1 MNISTEAKVGS
12 VSLIACILLAYII
25 IHLGNFTFGDKGYPV
40 QAVFNQVNGL
50 KEGNVVRYA
59 GVDVGRVKGVEVMPE
74 GVKITMMMNPGVKIP
89 EGSKFIIGAD
99 GLMGEKYINISPA
112 PQSSGFL
119 APYAV
124 VRGEEIQGLDELI
137 ASSDKV
143 LAEIHDLVKSL
154 NEIMGDEKTKAAMKN
169 TIANAQQITD
179 NLAMITGN
187 LARMTGENGDLNVTV
202 TNLSAMSRSLS
213 DAAVRADT
221 MMMEIDNN
229 GQTARDLQETLRNIN
244 TTSQRVEKM
253 ALALEGVVTDPEM
266 AQNIKETVK
275 NARAASEKANKVLTR
290 ASSINAKMGFE
301 TLYNNDT
308 GKYNSNA
315 DLRITTSPQD
325 FAVIGVDGIGE
336 GSKGNFQIG
345 KGDEKFAG
353 RAGIIDNKVGMG
365 VDTKIGKQMKLSLD
379 VYDPNDV
386 RVKLRTQYEVA
397 PDTFIVGQ
405 TDGINKQEERN
416 TSFGLRKDF

>member
-12 VSLIACILLAYII
+12 VSLIACALLAFII
-25 IHLGNFTFGDKGYPV
+25 IHLGNFTFGDRGYPV

-59 GVDVGRVKGVEVMPE
+59 GVDVGRIKGVEVVPE

-89 EGSKFIIGAD
+89 EGSKFMIGAD

-112 PQSSGFL
+112 SQSSGFL
-119 APYAV
+119 APHSI

-137 ASSDKV
+137 ASSEKV

-154 NEIMGDEKTKAAMKN
+154 NEIMGDEKAKAAMKN
-169 TIANAQQITD
+169 TIFNAQEITN
-179 NLAMITGN
+179 NLAVITAN

-202 TNLSAMSRSLS
+202 SNLSAMSQSLS
-213 DAAVRADT
+213 NAAARVDI
-221 MMMEIDNN
+221 MMSEVDND
-229 GQTARDLQETLRNIN
+229 GQTARDLRETLRNIN
-244 TTSQRVEKM
+244 NTSQRVEKM

-275 NARAASEKANKVLTR
+275 NARAASEKANKALTR
-290 ASSINAKMGFE
+290 VSSINTKMGFE

-315 DLRITTSPQD
+315 DLRINASPQN

-353 RAGIIDNKVGMG
+353 RAGIIDSKMGMG
-365 VDTKIGKQMKLSLD
+365 VDTQIGKQMKLSVD

-405 TDGINKQEERN
+405 TDGINKQEDRN
-416 TSFGLRKDF
+416 TSFGIRKNF

>member
-12 VSLIACILLAYII
+12 VSLIACVLLAYII
-25 IHLGNFTFGDKGYPV
+25 IHLGSFTFGDKGYPV
-40 QAVFNQVNGL
+40 EAVFNQVNGL

-59 GVDVGRVKGVEVMPE
+59 GVDVGRIKGVEVLPE

-89 EGSKFIIGAD
+89 EGSKFMIGAD

-112 PQSSGFL
+112 SQSSGFL
-119 APYAV
+119 APHAV
-124 VRGEEIQGLDELI
+124 VRGEELQGLDELI

-154 NEIMGDEKTKAAMKN
+154 NEIMGDEKTKDAMKN
-169 TIANAQQITD
+169 TILNAQEITN

-187 LARMTGENGDLNVTV
+187 LARMTGENGDLTATV
-202 TNLSAMSRSLS
+202 NNLSAMSQSLRN
-213 DAAVRADT
+213 AAARADS
-221 MMMEIDNN
+221 MMMEVDNG

-253 ALALEGVVTDPEM
+253 ALSLEGVVTDPEM
-266 AQNIKETVK
+266 AQNIKETIR

-315 DLRITTSPQD
+315 DVRINTSPQD

-353 RAGIIDNKVGMG
+353 RAGVIDSKMGVG
-365 VDTKIGKQMKLSLD
+365 VDTQIGKQMKLSVD

-386 RVKLRTQYEVA
+386 RVKLRTQYQIA

-405 TDGINKQEERN
+405 TDGINKQEDRS
-416 TSFGLRKDF
+416 TSFGIRKDF